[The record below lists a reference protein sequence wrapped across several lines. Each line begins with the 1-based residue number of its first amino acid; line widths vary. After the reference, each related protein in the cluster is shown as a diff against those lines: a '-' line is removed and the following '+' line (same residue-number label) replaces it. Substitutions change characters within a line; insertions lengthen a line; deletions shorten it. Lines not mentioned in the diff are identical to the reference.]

1 MENDTNKLGRESE
14 KRAKAYLEGKGYKI
28 LETNWRNAKLEID
41 LIARVEETI
50 VFVEVKFRKN
60 DEYGEP
66 ELFVNRKK
74 QNFIIKAA
82 NAYLELNNIQYESRF
97 DIVALSQERNEI
109 IHLEAAFSP
118 TIVKPL

>member
-1 MENDTNKLGRESE
+1 MENDTNRLGRESE
-14 KRAKAYLEGKGYKI
+14 KRAKAYLEAKGYKI
-28 LETNWRNAKLEID
+28 LETNWRHAKLEID
-41 LIARVEETI
+41 LIAFLANTI

-82 NAYLELNNIQYESRF
+82 NAYITSHDIQYESRF
-97 DIVALSQERNEI
+97 DIVALNEKRNEI
-109 IHLEAAFSP
+109 IHLEGAFFP
-118 TIVKPL
+118 TSVKPL

>member
-1 MENDTNKLGRESE
+1 MQNNTNSLGRESE
-14 KRAKAYLEGKGYKI
+14 QRAKAFLESKGYTI
-28 LETNWRNAKLEID
+28 LETNWRHLKLEID
-41 LIARVEETI
+41 LIARQSDTI

-82 NAYLELNNIQYESRF
+82 NAYLELHNIQYESRF
-97 DIVALSQERNEI
+97 DIVALSKKRNEI
-109 IHLEAAFSP
+109 IHLEGAFFP
-118 TIVKPL
+118 TLVKPL

>member
-1 MENDTNKLGRESE
+1 MENNTNKLGRESE
-14 KRAKAYLEGKGYKI
+14 QRAKFFLEAKGYII
-28 LETNWRNAKLEID
+28 LETNWRHLKLEID
-41 LIARVEETI
+41 LIAQKGDTI

-82 NAYLELNNIQYESRF
+82 NAYIQLHDIQYESRF
-97 DIVALSQERNEI
+97 DIVALSRKRNEI
-109 IHLEAAFSP
+109 IHLEGAFFP
-118 TIVKPL
+118 TLVKPL

>member
-1 MENDTNKLGRESE
+1 MQNNTNSLGRESE
-14 KRAKAYLEGKGYKI
+14 KRARGFLEAKGYTI
-28 LETNWRNAKLEID
+28 LETNWRHLKLEID
-41 LIARVEETI
+41 VIALFANTI

-82 NAYLELNNIQYESRF
+82 NAYIELKNIQYEARF
-97 DIVALSQERNEI
+97 DIVALSAKRNEI
-109 IHLEAAFSP
+109 IHLEGAFFP
-118 TIVKPL
+118 TLVKPL

>member
-1 MENDTNKLGRESE
+1 MENNTNSRGRESE
-14 KRAKAYLEGKGYKI
+14 KRARVFLEAKGYTI
-28 LETNWRNAKLEID
+28 LATNWRHLKLEID
-41 LIARVEETI
+41 LIARQADTI

-82 NAYLELNNIQYESRF
+82 NAYLELHHIQYESRF
-97 DIVALSQERNEI
+97 DIVALSEKRNEI
-109 IHLEAAFSP
+109 IHLEGAFFP
-118 TIVKPL
+118 TLVKPL